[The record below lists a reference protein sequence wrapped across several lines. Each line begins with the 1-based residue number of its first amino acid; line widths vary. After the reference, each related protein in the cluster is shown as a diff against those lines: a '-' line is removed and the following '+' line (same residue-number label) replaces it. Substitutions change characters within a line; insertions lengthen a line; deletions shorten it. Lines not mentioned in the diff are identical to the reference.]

1 MIKRST
7 VFSQSP
13 SYMKH
18 QKSASGTG
26 GMYRRVRQVNLYT
39 FKIACHFSCINTT
52 ETCNTAM
59 EREFCGLF
67 GVSFKNFEKCSYE
80 ALFALFWQVLESA
93 YADLN
98 SNIKILGQYVLKPLI
113 LVYCNSNIAF
123 WANSIV
129 L

>member
-1 MIKRST
+1 MI
-7 VFSQSP
+7 FML
-13 SYMKH
+13 Y
-18 QKSASGTG
+18 
-26 GMYRRVRQVNLYT
+26 RVRQVNLYT
-39 FKIACHFSCINTT
+39 FKITCHFSCINTT

-67 GVSFKNFEKCSYE
+67 GVLFKNFEKCSYE

-113 LVYCNSNIAF
+113 LVYCNSDIVF

>member
-1 MIKRST
+1 MGDFKEKKIQSGFPTLSCFTRSGVRT
-7 VFSQSP
+7 ICDLPPPVP
-13 SYMKH
+13 S
-18 QKSASGTG
+18 
-26 GMYRRVRQVNLYT
+26 L
-39 FKIACHFSCINTT
+39 
-52 ETCNTAM
+52 
-59 EREFCGLF
+59 
-67 GVSFKNFEKCSYE
+67 E

-113 LVYCNSNIAF
+113 LVYCNSNIVF